1 MSSNV
6 IPFEKPVAPIQPPL
20 KCSFCGRPETAVN
33 SMVSNALQGDC
44 LRAICKECLEKAKA
58 RLEES
63 R

>member
-6 IPFEKPVAPIQPPL
+6 IPFEKPAPFVL

-33 SMVSNALQGDC
+33 GMVSNAMQGNR